1 MIKTT
6 VYRLRSPKI
15 KRRLR
20 IALVSDLHDA
30 PSCEV
35 VKKLIKA
42 EPDVVAVV
50 GDLTSR
56 LDCIEGDVP
65 TNDTGKAARHSGAF
79 ELLRAAASL
88 APTYYSLGNHELC
101 GHYYRQNV
109 GRVCRAENLELIKQS
124 GAVLLD
130 DHFVDT
136 ESGIRVGGLTSG
148 HTNADLV
155 PKTDWL
161 DEFCNTD
168 GFKLLLCHH
177 PEYYPKYLRGLD
189 VDLILSGHA
198 HGGQIRLFG
207 RGLYAP
213 GQGVLPKYTSGI
225 FDGRMVVGRGLANTG
240 GIIPRLF
247 NRREL
252 VLIDVDQ

>member
-30 PSCEV
+30 PSREV

-42 EPDVVAVV
+42 EPDIVAVV

-65 TNDTGKAARHSGAF
+65 PNDTGKAARHSGAF

-109 GRVCRAENLELIKQS
+109 GRVCRVENLELIKQS
-124 GAVLLD
+124 GAILLD
-130 DHFVDT
+130 DRFVDI
-136 ESGIRVGGLTSG
+136 EGGIRIGGLTSG

-177 PEYYPKYLRGLD
+177 PEYYPVYLKNLPME
-189 VDLILSGHA
+189 LIVSGHA
-198 HGGQIRLFG
+198 HGGQWRFFG
-207 RGLYAP
+207 HGIFAP
-213 GQGVLPKYTSGI
+213 GQGIFPKYTAGVIDNRLVISRGAGDHI
-225 FDGRMVVGRGLANTG
+225 F
-240 GIIPRLF
+240 IPRIA
-247 NRREL
+247 NPREL
-252 VLIDVDQ
+252 VIICCE

>member
-6 VYRLRSPKI
+6 LYRTTSPKVS
-15 KRRLR
+15 RRLR
-20 IALVSDLHDA
+20 IALVSDLHDNS
-30 PSCEV
+30 PSEV
-35 VKKLIKA
+35 IKA
-42 EPDVVAVV
+42 LVDSHPDIVAVV

-56 LDCIEGDVP
+56 LDCAEGDLP
-65 TNDTGKAARHSGAF
+65 PNDTGDAARHADAF
-79 ELLRAAASL
+79 ELLRAAASI

-109 GRVCRAENLELIKQS
+109 GRACLDSNLDIIERS
-124 GAVLLD
+124 GAILLD
-130 DHFVDT
+130 DRFVDN
-136 ESGIRVGGLTSG
+136 EDGIRIGGLTSG
-148 HTNADLV
+148 HTNADLR

-161 DEFCNTD
+161 TGFCDTD
-168 GFKLLLCHH
+168 RFKLLLSHH
-177 PEYYPKYLRGLD
+177 PEYYPKYLKTLD
-189 VDLILSGHA
+189 IDMILSGHA

-213 GQGVLPKYTSGI
+213 GQGVLPKYTSGV
-225 FDGRMVVGRGLANTG
+225 FDQRLVIGRGLANTG
-240 GIIPRLF
+240 GRIPRLF